1 MEPFPP
7 WEWRI
12 PERFNIGVA
21 CTDAHLGGTV
31 AEREAVV
38 VDDDVAGTRT
48 LTYRE
53 LADRTSR
60 VAAVLR
66 SLDVGPGD
74 RVLIRL
80 PNCLE
85 YGTAFLGTLK
95 RGAVAVP
102 TSTMLTRDEVE
113 YLARDSGAVAM
124 VTDVATWQAM
134 HAALEA
140 VPTLRHVLLVGR

>member
-21 CTDAHLGGTV
+21 CTDAHLGGAV
-31 AEREAVV
+31 AEREAIV
-38 VDDDVAGTRT
+38 VDDDTAGTKS
-48 LTYRE
+48 LTYRA

-60 VAAVLR
+60 FAGARQALAV
-66 SLDVGPGD
+66 DAGD

-95 RGAVAVP
+95 RGAIAVP

-113 YLARDSGAVAM
+113 HLARDSGAVAM
-124 VTDVATWQAM
+124 VTDTATWRAM
-134 HAALEA
+134 RTALEA
-140 VPTLRHVLLVGR
+140 VP